1 MSSITQFLF
10 DLGHEEAFPTPTVF
24 NLSGIDLAP
33 DEISLLEKGLKFVP
47 TPQKV
52 DNLELKADY
61 YTIAHKLKWK
71 FVPKSNNNMIN
82 NNNKDLIRLK
92 TNSKAAPQPSNANQQ
107 LLCNQL
113 EKLSTIKKSFKGK
126 PKYNMSPKLYAA
138 LKSLENGRFV
148 IKEADKGSGV
158 VIMTEEFYN
167 GKILQMLESSNYKE
181 VQLDCSTLVKRV
193 VSFIKPFKDQLS
205 KTEFDAITKQ
215 ESCLA
220 NFYGLPKL
228 HKSKLVQDAV
238 EIQINCPNPHDLQFR
253 PIVACQNCPTSFLAD
268 LLDKLLRP
276 FVEKVKFRLKDT
288 WDFLR
293 KLPETAKN
301 DEFSVTGDISALYTN
316 ITTEKGEAAILYYY
330 NQYPNLLPNSF
341 SKEFLVKLYNFCQN
355 NLFFRFRDKV

>member
-1 MSSITQFLF
+1 MSSIAQFLF

-33 DEISLLEKGLKFVP
+33 EEISLLEKGLKFVP

-61 YTIAHKLKWK
+61 YTIAHKMKWK
-71 FVPKSNNNMIN
+71 FLPKTNNNMI

-92 TNSKAAPQPSNANQQ
+92 TNSKAAPQPNNANQQ

-113 EKLSTIKKSFKGK
+113 EKLTTRKKTFKGK

-138 LKSLENGRFV
+138 LKSLENGKFV

-167 GKILQMLESSNYKE
+167 DKILQMLNSSNYKE
-181 VQLDCSTLVKRV
+181 VQLDCSSLVKRV

-215 ESCLA
+215 ESYLA
-220 NFYGLPKL
+220 KFYGLPKL

-238 EIQINCPNPHDLQFR
+238 ELQKSELFTCPSPHDLQFR
-253 PIVACQNCPTSFLAD
+253 PIVTCQNCPTSFLAD

-293 KLPETAKN
+293 KLLETAKM
-301 DEFSVTGDISALYTN
+301 TN
-316 ITTEKGEAAILYYY
+316 
-330 NQYPNLLPNSF
+330 
-341 SKEFLVKLYNFCQN
+341 FL
-355 NLFFRFRDKV
+355 